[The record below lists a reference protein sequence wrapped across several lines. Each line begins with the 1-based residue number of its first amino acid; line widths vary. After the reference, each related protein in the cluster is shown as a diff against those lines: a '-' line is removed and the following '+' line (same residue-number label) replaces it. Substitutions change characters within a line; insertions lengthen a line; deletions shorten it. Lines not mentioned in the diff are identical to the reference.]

1 MYRRRVY
8 FSRIFEQP
16 PSRMCVCVCVWFSH
30 FFGVDGWCNLLIA
43 IEASL
48 DAGE

>member
-1 MYRRRVY
+1 MNSLLASVCV
-8 FSRIFEQP
+8 
-16 PSRMCVCVCVWFSH
+16 CVCVCVWFSH
-30 FFGVDGWCNLLIA
+30 FFGVDGGCNLLIA

>member
-1 MYRRRVY
+1 MYI
-8 FSRIFEQP
+8 SREYLNSLP
-16 PSRMCVCVCVWFSH
+16 RECVCVCVWFSH

>member
-1 MYRRRVY
+1 MYRC
-8 FSRIFEQP
+8 IFLANV
-16 PSRMCVCVCVWFSH
+16 CVCVCVWFSH

>member
-1 MYRRRVY
+1 MNSLPRECV
-8 FSRIFEQP
+8 
-16 PSRMCVCVCVWFSH
+16 CVCVCVWFSH